1 MWKCQPITVVGSRFF
16 LSAKKGLNSEDIL
29 YKDYTHQKGD
39 QKSKNNIKGLK
50 SNFNSLD
57 IINYRPKLMF

>member
-1 MWKCQPITVVGSRFF
+1 MVQK
-16 LSAKKGLNSEDIL
+16 AKTFNSVDIL

-50 SNFNSLD
+50 SNLNSLD
-57 IINYRPKLMF
+57 IINHRPKLMF